1 MPRSWHDLSLFKV
14 PLFHIIQR
22 PLLKKNLA
30 ALYQSPFL
38 KTDIVALH
46 VYICQK
52 YIFPFLQYLLIN
64 NLFAIQSVRC
74 LTFIGFF
81 HSAGIVVWV
90 LTSFYFYWKWYA
102 KLSHQSFDGTF
113 LPKNMLSWP
122 STRIPPIEW
131 FLKGYKLAMHSVA
144 TKRAHAYMVEIPMP
158 YSFCKTFI
166 SMRWP

>member
-1 MPRSWHDLSLFKV
+1 MFGVKILVPSLVNIYCWICPIFYELSFS
-14 PLFHIIQR
+14 FYENSHCGC
-22 PLLKKNLA
+22 
-30 ALYQSPFL
+30 
-38 KTDIVALH
+38 ALH

-131 FLKGYKLAMHSVA
+131 FLKGYRIAMHSVA

-158 YSFCKTFI
+158 YSFCKTLI